1 MKARFAYLVILS
13 LVLLAFA
20 AACSAAGS
28 ASVSVEG
35 VWGRPSMMY
44 PTSGSIYMLLKN
56 SGDAADTLLSA
67 SSPACGSIEFHKTVM
82 KEDGSMGMNLI
93 DKPLEIP
100 AGGEVALEP
109 GGLHAMCIMKND
121 KFVPGTSV
129 DVTLVFEKSGEQ
141 TVTAEIRAE

>member
-1 MKARFAYLVILS
+1 MKSRFAYLVVLGFVF
-13 LVLLAFA
+13 LVFA
-20 AACSAAGS
+20 AACASAGAPS
-28 ASVSVEG
+28 ISVEG

-44 PTSGSIYMLLKN
+44 PTSGSIYMVLKN

-67 SSPACGSIEFHKTVM
+67 SSPACGSIEFHETVM

-93 DKPLEIP
+93 DKPLEIS

-121 KFVPGTSV
+121 AFAPGTSV